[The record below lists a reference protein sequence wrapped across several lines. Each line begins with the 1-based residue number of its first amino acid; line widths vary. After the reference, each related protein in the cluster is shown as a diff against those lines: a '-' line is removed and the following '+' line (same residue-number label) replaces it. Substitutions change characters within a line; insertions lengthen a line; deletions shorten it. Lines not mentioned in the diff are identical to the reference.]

1 MLLEKC
7 ISILQTKSL
16 CCSYCGRVTNAPPT
30 VSVYAPRP
38 TIVAQENTI
47 RKLNEAGVFL
57 VPYEEEAEEDTESS
71 LIE

>member
-1 MLLEKC
+1 
-7 ISILQTKSL
+7 
-16 CCSYCGRVTNAPPT
+16 VTNAPPT

>member
-1 MLLEKC
+1 
-7 ISILQTKSL
+7 
-16 CCSYCGRVTNAPPT
+16 VTNAPPT

-47 RKLNEAGVFL
+47 RKLNEAGIFL
-57 VPYEEEAEEDTESS
+57 VPYEEEAEEDTEGS